1 MLGWR
6 RKVFN
11 GISLVAKTKKK
22 GNGEERHFRIWLIFF
37 LFLSY
42 HEGHGDDDLKCEG
55 ENKIVGVAT

>member
-11 GISLVAKTKKK
+11 MISLVAKKKK
-22 GNGEERHFRIWLIFF
+22 RNGEERHFRIWLILF

-42 HEGHGDDDLKCEG
+42 HEGYGNEGLKCEG